1 MAEPDKTEAPTAK
14 RLADA
19 RRKGNVP
26 RSTDVTTAAILGTAL
41 LYVRFRWDAMGQSL
55 SSLIAESLGSFP
67 NHDLSARSVGALLL
81 RDGAVLLDV
90 AGPFCVTL
98 LVVGLLVNLA
108 QIGPMF
114 TTETMRP
121 NLDKLN
127 PFTGFKRFFSA
138 HIFVDLGK
146 NLLKIALL
154 VSIIWGLLVQ
164 RYPMIV
170 SGWRMG
176 PATVAPLLADT
187 AWQMVTRL
195 LMALVAIAVADFS
208 WQRFDYRRS
217 LKMSKQEVKDEL
229 KQQEGSPE
237 VKGEVRKRMRL
248 AARRRMMQQVP
259 KATVVITNPTHFA
272 VALMYDRENMPTPMV
287 VAKGQDLVA
296 LRIRAVAEEYDVPI
310 VENPPVARE
319 LYRNV
324 EIGDIIPPVLY
335 QAIAEILVTIQ
346 KADPKKVQI

>member
-1 MAEPDKTEAPTAK
+1 MAEPDKTEAPTGK

-19 RRKGNVP
+19 RKKGNVP
-26 RSTDVTTAAILGTAL
+26 RSSDVTTAAILGTAL
-41 LYVRFRWDAMGQSL
+41 LYVRFRWAAMGKSL
-55 SSLIAESLGSFP
+55 AGLIAGSLGSFP
-67 NHDLSARSVGALLL
+67 NHDLSPKSVGDLLL
-81 RDGAVLLDV
+81 RDGAVLIGV
-90 AGPFCVTL
+90 AGPFCLTL
-98 LVVGLLVNLA
+98 LIVGVLVNLA
-108 QIGPMF
+108 QVGPMF

-121 NLDKLN
+121 NLGKLN

-138 HIFVDLGK
+138 HVFVDLGK
-146 NLLKIALL
+146 NLLKIAVL

-176 PATVAPLLADT
+176 PATLAPLLADT
-187 AWQMVTRL
+187 AWQMVSRL
-195 LMALVAIAVADFS
+195 LMALVAIAVADYA
-208 WQRFDYRRS
+208 WQRFDHRRS

-237 VKGEVRKRMRL
+237 VKGEIRKRMRQ

-259 KATVVITNPTHFA
+259 KATVIITNPTHYA
-272 VALMYDRENMPTPMV
+272 VALLYDRETMPTPMV
-287 VAKGQDLVA
+287 VAKGQDFVA
-296 LRIRAVAEEYDVPI
+296 LRIRAIAEEYAVPI

-319 LYRNV
+319 LYRIV

-346 KADPKKVQI
+346 KAEPRKVQL